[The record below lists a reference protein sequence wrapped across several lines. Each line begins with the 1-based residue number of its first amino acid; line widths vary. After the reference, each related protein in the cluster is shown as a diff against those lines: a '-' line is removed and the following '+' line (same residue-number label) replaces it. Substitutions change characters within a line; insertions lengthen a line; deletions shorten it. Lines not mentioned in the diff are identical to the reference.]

1 MGMKRVFFYLGLAV
15 LVVVVG
21 FALRFYITPPGAPLP
36 AGGPAARATP
46 PPVRGPFSLINQHS
60 EKVTEANF
68 KGRHML
74 IFFGY
79 TFCPDI
85 CPTVLTSVSQALE
98 QLGPQAEKV
107 QPLFVTVDPLR
118 DTPAQLKMYLDH
130 FDQRIMGLTG
140 TAQQVERAK
149 SAYKV
154 YATKVDQSSD
164 DPEDYLMNHASTLYL
179 MGPEGKFEAFFGH
192 TAEPQEIAKRIKE
205 FLR

>member
-1 MGMKRVFFYLGLAV
+1 MGIKRVFFYLGLAV
-15 LVVVVG
+15 LVVAVG
-21 FALRFYITPPGAPLP
+21 FGLKFYMGSPPAPVSP
-36 AGGPAARATP
+36 PGPAARATP
-46 PPVRGPFSLINQHS
+46 PPVGGPFTLINQHG
-60 EKVTEANF
+60 ETVTEADF

-85 CPTVLTSVSQALE
+85 CPTVLSAVSQAMLL
-98 QLGPQAEKV
+98 LGPEAEKV
-107 QPLFVTVDPLR
+107 QPLFFTVDPLR

-130 FDQRIMGLTG
+130 FDKSIMGLTG
-140 TAQQVERAK
+140 SPEQVEKAK

-154 YATKVDQSSD
+154 YAAKVDQSAE

-179 MGPEGKFEAFFGH
+179 MGPAGKFEAFFGH
-192 TAEPQEIAKRIKE
+192 NTEPQEMARRIKE